1 MRKVDNYR
9 DTTRLPLV
17 TSRMSEQIQLLPT
30 DLRDLVAI
38 TLSESLNEMSID
50 QSMISVTATEIV
62 IICAVK
68 DISGTSIVTSMGI
81 YPSVI
86 KINVIGAQIDASKP
100 SLPVASISVKD
111 ELRIIIGFE
120 GEGGRFQKVV
130 AVTPELVKAIY
141 GFCAQRLVYTQE
153 RQAVVSGVRKILAAL
168 VRRIMLRTRS
178 DALTKRVKKE

>member
-9 DTTRLPLV
+9 VSTGFPLV
-17 TSRMSEQIQLLPT
+17 TSRMSEQIQLLPA

-38 TLSESLNEMSID
+38 ALSESLNEMSVE
-50 QSMISVTATEIV
+50 QSRLSVTAMEIV

-81 YPSVI
+81 YPSGI

-130 AVTPELVKAIY
+130 AVTPELVNAMH
-141 GFCAQRLVYTQE
+141 GFCTQRLVHTQE
-153 RQAVVSGVRKILAAL
+153 GQAVVSGVRKILTAL
-168 VRRIMLRTRS
+168 VRRIMRKTGS
-178 DALTKRVKKE
+178 DA